1 MKVFILL
8 ALLAVAVS
16 FPFLGKCS
24 WAPKYRPLY
33 CFYGQ
38 VWEEDLPELMAL
50 LYKYRRGGDDE
61 EFADYLGDM
70 YDKKEFRE
78 PKISNE
84 EERIKLGRC
93 AQPYI
98 YRSFGCYA
106 ESILRRDRKQLKAAY
121 DSLFISNNEEFVNIY
136 YSLVAKKRKY
146 FGTKNEN

>member
-16 FPFLGKCS
+16 FPLLGKCS

-61 EFADYLGDM
+61 EFADYLGDHVWQ
-70 YDKKEFRE
+70 K
-78 PKISNE
+78 
-84 EERIKLGRC
+84 RI
-93 AQPYI
+93 Q
-98 YRSFGCYA
+98 
-106 ESILRRDRKQLKAAY
+106 
-121 DSLFISNNEEFVNIY
+121 
-136 YSLVAKKRKY
+136 
-146 FGTKNEN
+146 GTKNFLWRRTN